1 MKILHIIGSM
11 DPKSG
16 GPCQGIRN
24 SNTEMAKLGTTREV
38 VSLDPPDAAFLGM
51 DDFPV
56 HPLGPTT
63 GVWQYTP
70 KLKPWLL
77 TNLSRFDVVI
87 INGIWIFSSYMA
99 WKTLGI
105 LKKQNLRRP
114 NKVKIPQLFI
124 MPHGMLDPYFQHAKG
139 RRLKAIRNWFYWH
152 IIEHSVINDADGILF
167 TCEMELQLARKA
179 FSDYHPQKE
188 VNVGYG
194 IVAPPAYNT
203 GMYDAFIEKCKGLEA
218 KQHYLLFF
226 SRIHE
231 KKGVDLLIKAYA
243 AIAQEAQTNGKEIPK
258 LVIAGPGLDTP
269 YGKRMIRLAAS
280 YPEIQNSVY
289 FPGMLTGD
297 AKWGAFYSCDAFVL
311 SSHQENFG
319 IAVVE
324 AMACQKPV
332 LISNQINICIEIKDS
347 NAGIVVA
354 NTFDCTKKMIQ
365 QWLNLSFDERKKMGQ
380 NSLELFKRSFNIQAS
395 SVSFLNAI
403 KA

>member
-1 MKILHIIGSM
+1 M

-99 WKTLGI
+99 WKTLKI
-105 LKKQNLRRP
+105 IKKQQP
-114 NKVKIPQLFI
+114 NKAPRLFI
-124 MPHGMLDPYFQHAKG
+124 MPHGMLDPYFQRARG

-152 IIEHSVINDADGILF
+152 IIENKVINDADGILF
-167 TCEMELQLARKA
+167 TCKMELMLARQA
-179 FSDYHPQKE
+179 FSGYKPQKE
-188 VNVGYG
+188 INVGYG
-194 IVAPPAYNT
+194 IVAPPEYNIGMYNT
-203 GMYDAFIEKCKGLEA
+203 FIEKCKGLEN
-218 KQHYLLFF
+218 KPYLLFL
-226 SRIHE
+226 SRIHI
-231 KKGVDLLIKAYA
+231 KKGVDLLIKSYA
-243 AIAQEAQTNGKEIPK
+243 AIVNEARTNGREIPK
-258 LVIAGPGLDTP
+258 LVIAGPGLDTT
-269 YGKRMIRLAAS
+269 YGKKTLNLVAS
-280 YPEIQNSVY
+280 YPEIKDSVL

-297 AKWGAFYSCDAFVL
+297 AKWGALYNCDAFVL
-311 SSHQENFG
+311 PSHQENFG
-319 IAVVE
+319 IAIVE

-332 LISNQINICIEIKDS
+332 LISNQINIWIEIKDS

-354 NTFDCTKKMIQ
+354 DTFDCTKKMLQ
-365 QWLNLSFDERKKMGQ
+365 QWLNLSLDEREKMGHKA
-380 NSLELFKRSFNIQAS
+380 SDLFKHLFNVEAT
-395 SVSFLNAI
+395 SVAFLNAI
-403 KA
+403 KG

>member
-99 WKTLGI
+99 WKTLKI
-105 LKKQNLRRP
+105 IKKQQP
-114 NKVKIPQLFI
+114 NKAPRLFI
-124 MPHGMLDPYFQHAKG
+124 MPHGMLDPYFQRARG

-152 IIEHSVINDADGILF
+152 IIENKVINDADGILF
-167 TCEMELQLARKA
+167 TCKMELMLARQA
-179 FSDYHPQKE
+179 FSGYKPQKE
-188 VNVGYG
+188 INVGYG
-194 IVAPPAYNT
+194 IVAPPEYNMGMYNT
-203 GMYDAFIEKCKGLEA
+203 FIEKCKGLEN
-218 KQHYLLFF
+218 KPYLLFL
-226 SRIHE
+226 SRIHI
-231 KKGVDLLIKAYA
+231 KKGVDLLIKSYA
-243 AIAQEAQTNGKEIPK
+243 AIVNEARTNGREIPK
-258 LVIAGPGLDTP
+258 LVIAGPGLDTT
-269 YGKRMIRLAAS
+269 YGKKTLNLVAS
-280 YPEIQNSVY
+280 YPEIKDSVL

-297 AKWGAFYSCDAFVL
+297 AKWGALYNCDAFVL
-311 SSHQENFG
+311 PSHQENFG
-319 IAVVE
+319 IAIVE

-332 LISNQINICIEIKDS
+332 LISNQINIWIEIKDS

-354 NTFDCTKKMIQ
+354 DTFDCTKKMLQ
-365 QWLNLSFDERKKMGQ
+365 QWLNLSLDEREKMGHKA
-380 NSLELFKRSFNIQAS
+380 SDLFKHLFNVEAT
-395 SVSFLNAI
+395 SVAFLNAI
-403 KA
+403 KG

>member
-99 WKTLGI
+99 WKTLKI
-105 LKKQNLRRP
+105 IKKQQP
-114 NKVKIPQLFI
+114 NKAPRLFI
-124 MPHGMLDPYFQHAKG
+124 MPHGMLDPYFQRARG

-152 IIEHSVINDADGILF
+152 IIENKVINDADGILF
-167 TCEMELQLARKA
+167 TCKMELMLARQA
-179 FSDYHPQKE
+179 FSGYKPQKE
-188 VNVGYG
+188 INVGYG
-194 IVAPPAYNT
+194 IVAPPEYNMGMYNT
-203 GMYDAFIEKCKGLEA
+203 FIEKCKGLEN
-218 KQHYLLFF
+218 KPYLLFL
-226 SRIHE
+226 SRIHI
-231 KKGVDLLIKAYA
+231 KKGVDLLIKSYA
-243 AIAQEAQTNGKEIPK
+243 AIVNEARTNGREIPK
-258 LVIAGPGLDTP
+258 LVIAGPGLDTT
-269 YGKRMIRLAAS
+269 YGKKTLNLVAS
-280 YPEIQNSVY
+280 YPEIKDSVL

-297 AKWGAFYSCDAFVL
+297 AKWGALYNCDAFVL
-311 SSHQENFG
+311 PSHQENFG
-319 IAVVE
+319 IAIVE

-332 LISNQINICIEIKDS
+332 LISNQINIWIEIKDN
-347 NAGIVVA
+347 NAGIIVA
-354 NTFDCTKKMIQ
+354 DTFDCTKKMLQ
-365 QWLNLSFDERKKMGQ
+365 QWLNLSLDEREKMGHKA
-380 NSLELFKRSFNIQAS
+380 SDLFKHLFNVEAT
-395 SVSFLNAI
+395 SVAFLNAI
-403 KA
+403 KG

>member
-99 WKTLGI
+99 WKTLKI
-105 LKKQNLRRP
+105 IKKQQP
-114 NKVKIPQLFI
+114 NKAPRLFI
-124 MPHGMLDPYFQHAKG
+124 MPHGMLDPYFQRARG
-139 RRLKAIRNWFYWH
+139 RRFKAIRNWFYWH
-152 IIEHSVINDADGILF
+152 IIENKVINDADGILF
-167 TCEMELQLARKA
+167 TCKMELMLARQA
-179 FSDYHPQKE
+179 FSGYKPQKE
-188 VNVGYG
+188 INVGYG
-194 IVAPPAYNT
+194 IVAPPEYNIGMYNT
-203 GMYDAFIEKCKGLEA
+203 FIEKCKGLEN
-218 KQHYLLFF
+218 KPYLLFL
-226 SRIHE
+226 SRIHI
-231 KKGVDLLIKAYA
+231 KKGVDLLIKSYA
-243 AIAQEAQTNGKEIPK
+243 AIVNEARTNGREIPK
-258 LVIAGPGLDTP
+258 LVIAGPGLDTT
-269 YGKRMIRLAAS
+269 YGKKTLNLVAS
-280 YPEIQNSVY
+280 YPEIKDSVL

-297 AKWGAFYSCDAFVL
+297 AKWGALYNCDAFVL
-311 SSHQENFG
+311 PSHQENFG
-319 IAVVE
+319 IAIVE

-332 LISNQINICIEIKDS
+332 LISNQINIWIEIKDN
-347 NAGIVVA
+347 NAGIIVA
-354 NTFDCTKKMIQ
+354 DTFDCTKKMLQ
-365 QWLNLSFDERKKMGQ
+365 QWLNLSLDEREKMGHKA
-380 NSLELFKRSFNIQAS
+380 SDLFKHLFNVEAT
-395 SVSFLNAI
+395 SVAFLNAI
-403 KA
+403 KG

>member
-99 WKTLGI
+99 WKTLKI
-105 LKKQNLRRP
+105 IKKQQP
-114 NKVKIPQLFI
+114 NKAPRLFI
-124 MPHGMLDPYFQHAKG
+124 MPHGMLDPYFQRARG

-152 IIEHSVINDADGILF
+152 IIENKVINDADGILF
-167 TCEMELQLARKA
+167 TCKMELMLARQA
-179 FSDYHPQKE
+179 FSGYKPQKE
-188 VNVGYG
+188 INVGYG
-194 IVAPPAYNT
+194 IVAPPEYNIGMYNT
-203 GMYDAFIEKCKGLEA
+203 FIEKCKGLEN
-218 KQHYLLFF
+218 KPYLLFL
-226 SRIHE
+226 SRIHI
-231 KKGVDLLIKAYA
+231 KKGVDLLIKSYA
-243 AIAQEAQTNGKEIPK
+243 AIVNEARTNGREIPK
-258 LVIAGPGLDTP
+258 LVIAGPGLDTT
-269 YGKRMIRLAAS
+269 YGKKTLNLVAS
-280 YPEIQNSVY
+280 YPEIKDSVL

-297 AKWGAFYSCDAFVL
+297 AKWGALYNCDAFVL
-311 SSHQENFG
+311 PSHQENFG
-319 IAVVE
+319 IAIVE

-332 LISNQINICIEIKDS
+332 LISNQINIWIEIKDN
-347 NAGIVVA
+347 NAGIIVA
-354 NTFDCTKKMIQ
+354 DTFDCTKKMLQ
-365 QWLNLSFDERKKMGQ
+365 QWLNLSLDEREKMGHKA
-380 NSLELFKRSFNIQAS
+380 SDLFKHLFNVEAT
-395 SVSFLNAI
+395 SVAFLNAI
-403 KA
+403 KG

>member
-99 WKTLGI
+99 WKTLKI
-105 LKKQNLRRP
+105 IKKQQP
-114 NKVKIPQLFI
+114 NKAPRLFI
-124 MPHGMLDPYFQHAKG
+124 MPHGMLDPYFQRARG
-139 RRLKAIRNWFYWH
+139 RRFKAIRNWFYWH
-152 IIEHSVINDADGILF
+152 IIENKVINDADGILF
-167 TCEMELQLARKA
+167 TCKMELMLARQA
-179 FSDYHPQKE
+179 FSGYKPQKE
-188 VNVGYG
+188 INVGYG
-194 IVAPPAYNT
+194 IVAPPEYNMGMYNT
-203 GMYDAFIEKCKGLEA
+203 FIEKCKGLEN
-218 KQHYLLFF
+218 KPYLLFL
-226 SRIHE
+226 SRIHI
-231 KKGVDLLIKAYA
+231 KKGVDLLIKSYA
-243 AIAQEAQTNGKEIPK
+243 AIVNEAGTNGREIPK
-258 LVIAGPGLDTP
+258 LVIAGPGLDTA
-269 YGKRMIRLAAS
+269 YGKKTLNLVNS
-280 YPEIQNSVY
+280 YPEIKDSVL

-297 AKWGAFYSCDAFVL
+297 AKWGALYNCDAFVL
-311 SSHQENFG
+311 PSHQENFG
-319 IAVVE
+319 IAIVE

-332 LISNQINICIEIKDS
+332 LISNQINIWIEIKDS

-354 NTFDCTKKMIQ
+354 DTFDCTKKMLQ
-365 QWLNLSFDERKKMGQ
+365 QWLNLSLDEREKMGHKA
-380 NSLELFKRSFNIQAS
+380 SDLFKHLFNVEAT
-395 SVSFLNAI
+395 SVAFLNAI
-403 KA
+403 KG

>member
-99 WKTLGI
+99 WKTLKI
-105 LKKQNLRRP
+105 IKKQQP
-114 NKVKIPQLFI
+114 NKAPRLFI
-124 MPHGMLDPYFQHAKG
+124 MPHGMLDPYFQRARG

-152 IIEHSVINDADGILF
+152 IIENKVINDADGILF
-167 TCEMELQLARKA
+167 TCKMELMLARQA
-179 FSDYHPQKE
+179 FSGYKPQKE
-188 VNVGYG
+188 INVGYG
-194 IVAPPAYNT
+194 IVAPPEYNIGMYNT
-203 GMYDAFIEKCKGLEA
+203 FIEKCKGLEN
-218 KQHYLLFF
+218 KPYLLFL
-226 SRIHE
+226 SRIHI
-231 KKGVDLLIKAYA
+231 KKGVDLLIKSYA
-243 AIAQEAQTNGKEIPK
+243 AIVNEARTNGREIPK
-258 LVIAGPGLDTP
+258 LVIAGPGLDTT
-269 YGKRMIRLAAS
+269 YGKKTLNLVAS
-280 YPEIQNSVY
+280 YPEIKDSVL

-297 AKWGAFYSCDAFVL
+297 AKWGALYNCDAFVL
-311 SSHQENFG
+311 PSHQENFG
-319 IAVVE
+319 IAIVE

-332 LISNQINICIEIKDS
+332 LISNQINIWIEIKDS

-354 NTFDCTKKMIQ
+354 DTFDCTKKMLQ
-365 QWLNLSFDERKKMGQ
+365 QWLNLSLDEREKMGHKA
-380 NSLELFKRSFNIQAS
+380 SDLFKHLFNVEAT
-395 SVSFLNAI
+395 SVAFLNAI
-403 KA
+403 KG